1 MIWLLPLLVAVGLCA
16 VLVVPLVS
24 HRANLFVSRV
34 ALSVFGDYV
43 ADESPRK
50 QEQQSAMRAAHTG
63 GTHRVYAS
71 RTLLYAGVLGVA
83 GSILGIYVAGAF
95 LMVMQVSV
103 EAMRMV
109 LPSALHFLSNLARI
123 EQLGAG
129 QIFVLLLFFSATV
142 GSLLAFGTYY
152 ARWEIL
158 NQRAYARG
166 SEIEASLPRT
176 VAFTYALSRSG
187 MSFPAV
193 LETLAENEK
202 VYGEAARELSV
213 AVRDMNTFGTDVLTA
228 LQRTSERTPSENMEE
243 FAENLASVLGSGRS
257 ISEFLHDQYER
268 YQEEAE
274 AQQEQYLELLST
286 FAEAYVT
293 VLVAGP
299 LFFITIL
306 VVIGLVLQDTLPI
319 LRIVVYVGLP
329 LASGAFIVYVDSV
342 TGTYRGSSGSAVE
355 GEQIEEGEFTLPD
368 GGYGPNHGPRDV
380 GDEWLA
386 SRERLAEYDRLKQV
400 LRWASRPKELAYSA
414 PEVSF
419 IVTLPAAFLWIAT
432 TATPVPTDSVVAAV
446 RRLDSPFVQATIFVL
461 GVYALVYELQKRRTR
476 NVEAAVPDFLDRLA
490 SINDAGMTVVA
501 SFRRVTGSDLGA
513 LTPELERTWRDI
525 QWGADV
531 ESALRRLEHR
541 VDSAMVSR
549 SVALIVNAMQAS
561 GDIAP
566 VLNIAADEA
575 RASRQLRKE
584 RRQVMLTYL
593 IVIYISFLVFIG
605 IIAALTVAFIP
616 AVEEASLG
624 AGAGGVPGGVGGV
637 GGGITEGLGDI
648 DVDAYELIFFHATIV
663 QATCSGLIAGQL
675 GEGTVRDG
683 VKHSV
688 ILLILSYVSFIF
700 IGLV

>member
-1 MIWLLPLLVAVGLCA
+1 MIWLLPLGFALVLCA
-16 VLVVPLVS
+16 VLFIPLVS
-24 HRANLFVSRV
+24 RRGNLSVSRI
-34 ALSVFGDYV
+34 ALSLFGDYV

-50 QEQQSAMRAAHTG
+50 QDQQSSMRAAHSG

-71 RTLLYAGVLGVA
+71 RTLLYAAVLGVA
-83 GSILGIYVAGAF
+83 GSILGIYVASAF
-95 LMVMQVSV
+95 LRVMQVSV
-103 EAMRMV
+103 EAMRTF
-109 LPSALHFLSNLARI
+109 LPTALHFLANLARI
-123 EQLGAG
+123 NQLGVG
-129 QIFVLLLFFSATV
+129 QIFLLLVFFSGTV
-142 GSLLAFGTYY
+142 GSLLALGTYY
-152 ARWEIL
+152 VRWGIL

-176 VAFTYALSRSG
+176 VAFIYALSRSG
-187 MSFPAV
+187 MAFPAV
-193 LETLAENEK
+193 MSTLGENEK
-202 VYGEAARELSV
+202 VYGEAAKELSV

-257 ISEFLHDQYER
+257 ISEFLHDQYQR

-329 LASGAFIVYVDSV
+329 LASGAFIVYVNSV
-342 TGTYRGSSGSAVE
+342 TGTLRTSGESAVE
-355 GEQIEEGEFTLPD
+355 GAHVEEGEFTLPD
-368 GGYGPNHGPRDV
+368 GGRGPAQGTRGV

-386 SRERLAEYDRLKQV
+386 SRERLAEYERFRKL

-419 IVTLPAAFLWIAT
+419 IVTLPIALLWIAT
-432 TATPVPTDSVVAAV
+432 TATPIPTDSVVAAV
-446 RRLDSPFVQATIFVL
+446 RRLDSPVVQAMIFVL
-461 GVYALVYELQKRRTR
+461 AIYALAYELQKRRRR

-525 QWGADV
+525 EWGADV

-541 VDSAMVSR
+541 VESPMVSR

-566 VLNIAADEA
+566 VLHIAADEA
-575 RASRQLRKE
+575 RASRQLRQE
-584 RRQVMLTYL
+584 RKQVMLTYL

-605 IIAALTVAFIP
+605 IIAALTIAFIP

-624 AGAGGVPGGVGGV
+624 AGAGGMPGGV
-637 GGGITEGLGDI
+637 GGITEGLGQI
-648 DVDAYELIFFHATIV
+648 DVDAYELIFFHATVV

-688 ILLILSYVSFIF
+688 ILLVLSYVSFIF